1 MSNKRKLWQIFG
13 PVICAFIL
21 LFVVF
26 MLPWNSKVSDNL
38 LFKAS
43 VSQSQNVF
51 KGQRIKQ
58 AAFEKE
64 YVPFYGSSELSR
76 MDPLHPSVLAY
87 KYHRDYRPF
96 LLGGPGSQSL
106 THFFSLQ
113 ETKKQL
119 AGKKAV
125 FIISPQWFTREGQN
139 PAAFGM
145 YFSQLQA
152 IEWILS
158 AKDSVATRY
167 AARRL
172 LQMPSGTSSETTKY
186 ALMTLASGQKLS
198 DNQISWLKIKRRMLI
213 NQDNFFSTFHMNN
226 NIPKI
231 QNRAKMLPGTYA
243 YDSLRELA
251 NQQGAKETSNNK
263 FGISNSFFTRR
274 LKPNNIKGLKNSQR
288 KFDYTNSPEFA
299 DFELVLNEFAR
310 EHVNVL
316 FIIPPVNS
324 KWAKYTGLPESMYQ
338 KSVNKIKDQLL
349 AQGFDNIADLSHDG
363 NKKYF
368 MEDTIHLGWNG
379 WLAVDQY
386 VRQFMKQP
394 DIPMSYNIKNYY
406 FSKAWNH
413 KKNVEPSRV
422 VAASEQNSNQLKGM
436 LNMQNLQGSFLIVKN
451 GKVKYSYSSG
461 WSNEKT
467 RKANSANTSYLIDSV
482 QKSMT
487 AVMLMRQVEAGKIKL
502 SDKLSKYYPQV
513 PNAKEITIKELLDMT
528 SGLTTRPGTVLG
540 SPVFKSNQDGINYDI
555 KNNIIYLD
563 KLHGKRYYSSINY
576 VLISGI
582 LEKITNKSYEDLF
595 NQTFVKRLGLKHTAF
610 IWSTPQKLNAINFAN
625 SYKYVGDKHGDL
637 AKVALDLNELHG
649 ELGAGSVA
657 MSNSDLYKVMKAMV
671 DGSLLSKSSMKK
683 LYEGPAPEY
692 YGGGFYNSP
701 KGFRGANGAGSGY
714 YAFVRISNNGKD
726 AIIAQ
731 ANHPVK
737 SFNKVKKLMDQLM
750 VDMLKSKSKD

>member
-26 MLPWNSKVSDNL
+26 MVPWNGKVSDGL

-43 VSQSQNVF
+43 VSQSRNVF
-51 KGQRIKQ
+51 KGEKIKQ
-58 AAFEKE
+58 AAFEKD

-87 KYHRDYRPF
+87 KYHRNYRPF

-125 FIISPQWFTREGQN
+125 FIISPQWFTKKGQD

-152 IEWILS
+152 IDWILG
-158 AKDSVATRY
+158 AKNSTATRY

-198 DNQISWLKIKRRMLI
+198 NEQIAWLKMRQRLLT
-213 NQDNFFSTFHMNN
+213 NQDNFFTTFGMKN

-231 QNRAKMLPGTYA
+231 QNGANKLPGTYA
-243 YDSLRELA
+243 YDNLRQFA
-251 NQQGAKETSNNK
+251 NEQGAKDTTNNP
-263 FGISNSFFTRR
+263 FDISNSFFNKR
-274 LKPNNIKGLKNSQR
+274 LKKSDLKGLKGSQT
-288 KFDYTNSPEFA
+288 KYDYTNSPEYA
-299 DFELVLNEFAR
+299 DFELVLDEFAR

-316 FIIPPVNS
+316 FVIPPVNS
-324 KWAKYTGLPESMYQ
+324 KWAKYTGLSEKMYQ
-338 KSVNKIKDQLL
+338 RSVNKIKDQLL

-379 WLAVDQY
+379 WLAMDQY
-386 VRQFMKQP
+386 VKQFMKQP
-394 DIPMSYNIKNYY
+394 NIPMTYTIKDYY
-406 FSKAWNH
+406 FTNAWCR
-413 KKNVEPSRV
+413 KKNVKSSKV
-422 VAASEQNSNQLKGM
+422 VAASEQNGNQLKTM
-436 LNMQNLQGSFLIVKN
+436 LNMQNVQGTVLVVKN
-451 GKVKYSYSSG
+451 GKKKYSYSTG
-461 WSNEKT
+461 WANEESHKSNT
-467 RKANSANTSYLIDSV
+467 TNTSYLIDSV

-502 SDKLSKYYPQV
+502 TDKLSKYYPQV
-513 PNAKEITIKELLDMT
+513 PHAKDITIQQLLDMT
-528 SGLTTRPGTVLG
+528 SGLATRPGSVLG
-540 SPVFKSNQDGINYDI
+540 SPTFKSNQAGINYDI
-555 KNNIIYLD
+555 KHNLIYLS
-563 KLHGKRYYSSINY
+563 KMHGKRYYSSINY

-582 LEKITNKSYEDLF
+582 LEKVTNQSYESLF
-595 NQTFVKRLGLKHTAF
+595 NETYVTKLGLKHTAF
-610 IWSTPQKLNAINFAN
+610 VWSSAKQLKAINFAN
-625 SYKYVGDKHGDL
+625 SYKYVGDKHGDT
-637 AKVALDLNELHG
+637 AKVAINLNEIHG

-657 MSNSDLYKVMKAMV
+657 MSNGDMYKTLKAMT
-671 DGSLLSKSSMKK
+671 DGTLLSKASVKK
-683 LYEGPAPEY
+683 LFSGSAPKY
-692 YGGGFYNSP
+692 YGGGFYNLPS
-701 KGFRGANGAGSGY
+701 GFRSANGAGSGY
-714 YAFVRISNNGKD
+714 HSFVRISNNGKD
-726 AIIAQ
+726 AIIVQ
-731 ANHPVK
+731 TNHPVK
-737 SFNKVKKLMDQLM
+737 SFKSVKNLMDQLM
-750 VDMLKSKSKD
+750 VDLMKNNS